1 MINRNIVQKFKVSGR
16 ELLQAGKYENAIEDF
31 KQYCEKH
38 TDDVEVLTML
48 ADAHVAIKQNN
59 VACDYYSR
67 ALAID
72 PVHKSNLLKLSALK
86 LPGPNYIKALD
97 AIHRRLAPQRYIEIG
112 VCKGASF
119 SLADPKITAIGIDPE
134 PQLDINA
141 LPERHMV
148 IRDTSDNYFNSGRIN
163 YDLNGESFD
172 MAFLDGMH
180 LFEYALRDFMNLEKY
195 SNPNSAVL
203 IHDVYPMNSET
214 ASRERISDF
223 WSGDVWKLVL
233 CLKEYR
239 PDLKISV
246 LPCPPTGLGVITG
259 LDSTSTILSSSYT
272 KIVEDYVDLPFTEI
286 ENDKS
291 EKLMLLGIDSFWLS
305 NAV

>member
-1 MINRNIVQKFKVSGR
+1 MNINIVQKFKVSGR

-72 PVHKSNLLKLSALK
+72 PVHKSNLLKLSALM

-119 SLADPKITAIGIDPE
+119 GLASPEAIAIGIDPE
-134 PQLDINA
+134 PQLDICG
-141 LPERHMV
+141 LPDKHIV
-148 IRDTSDNYFNSGRIN
+148 ISATSDEYFSSGRIVS
-163 YDLNGESFD
+163 DLDGKSFD

-180 LFEYALRDFMNLEKY
+180 KFEYALRDFLNLEKY
-195 SNPNSAVL
+195 SNPNSIVFV
-203 IHDVYPMNSET
+203 HDVYPMNAET
-214 ASRERISDF
+214 SSRERASDF
-223 WSGDVWKLVL
+223 WSGDVWKLIL

-239 PDLKISV
+239 TDLDLEV
-246 LPCPPTGLGVITG
+246 LPCPPTGLGVISRLNAKSTVL
-259 LDSTSTILSSSYT
+259 LDNYDQILEKYLDMSFSEIEGDRREKLSLSS
-272 KIVEDYVDLPFTEI
+272 VD
-286 ENDKS
+286 NS
-291 EKLMLLGIDSFWLS
+291 WLR
-305 NAV
+305 